1 MVTANPESTN
11 QDMSIVV
18 EVAIETLDKNPGS
31 NNTTLNTNI
40 SRSAAQIVN
49 PMQRSLSK
57 SSLGIKNNKQFL
69 KMMSQKYARQVE
81 ECENQSP
88 LPIRTSVGGGLRKS
102 SLNFSP
108 GLMPLSQK
116 GQSLVRLPRKG

>member
-81 ECENQSP
+81 ECEN
-88 LPIRTSVGGGLRKS
+88 
-102 SLNFSP
+102 
-108 GLMPLSQK
+108 
-116 GQSLVRLPRKG
+116 